1 MTTTTQTERLIRY
14 LSTGRSITEN
24 VARSRFGIKNLSARI
39 SDLRA
44 EGMCIYTNSSNGVS
58 SYRIGT
64 PNATM
69 VKLAYSVAGSRP
81 FGDNN

>member
-1 MTTTTQTERLIRY
+1 MATMSQTERLVRY
-14 LSTGRSITEN
+14 LSTGRSITERT
-24 VARSRFGIKNLSARI
+24 AMARFGIKNLSARI

-69 VKLAYSVAGSRP
+69 VKLAYRVAGSRP